1 MMMEKP
7 YQAVWVPVLGA
18 VRDFA
23 YDGKWIELPCG
34 QDELER
40 VAGELG
46 YDSPDMARVRE
57 TDFWPGSPLAA
68 LGYDPLVK
76 FGSESLTEAA
86 TVADIA
92 DRRLDRADIERI
104 ETVIDA
110 QGVYDGGWKA
120 CANLAMQ
127 ASLLSGGDAGWENGS
142 TEAAIGGSVVD
153 AGVLDRSELE
163 RFFDF
168 EAYGNAALTE
178 MLIDSRG
185 VELVDCGD
193 GIGLSDHFLD
203 GPIEQIEDADVE
215 FTPAEIAAIRQDL
228 VNHWGLDGGCVDVAP
243 DIQVAAAMTVL
254 DFIDPDPDLD
264 DKVHAWGELIGGYTL
279 PEGVDLIAR
288 APQIEICR
296 HGSND
301 PTVIGYH
308 VAGGLTGIADM
319 PMGELLD
326 NLDYRAIGRA
336 AIDGQLENICASERS
351 RTWVMGA
358 DDIDYELYSGDELV
372 AQAGLGGADAPE
384 AGVAAPGRV
393 DTDRARE
400 DADRAEA
407 R

>member
-1 MMMEKP
+1 MMEKP

-23 YDGKWIELPCG
+23 YDGKWIELPC
-34 QDELER
+34 DLDDLEQ
-40 VAGELG
+40 VATELG
-46 YDSPDMARVRE
+46 YDSPDMARVQE

-68 LGYDPLVK
+68 LGYNPLVK
-76 FGSESLTEAA
+76 FGGESLTEAA

-92 DRRLDRADIERI
+92 DRRLDQSDIERI
-104 ETVIDA
+104 ETVVEA
-110 QGVYDGGWKA
+110 RGVYDGGWKA

-153 AGVLDRSELE
+153 
-163 RFFDF
+163 
-168 EAYGNAALTE
+168 
-178 MLIDSRG
+178 
-185 VELVDCGD
+185 
-193 GIGLSDHFLD
+193 
-203 GPIEQIEDADVE
+203 VE

-228 VNHWGLDGGCVDVAP
+228 VNHWGLDAGCVDVAP

-264 DKVHAWGELIGGYTL
+264 YKVHAWGELIGGYTL

-336 AIDGQLENICASERS
+336 AIDGQFENICASEAM

-372 AQAGLGGADAPE
+372 AQAGLGGPCAPE
-384 AGVAAPGRV
+384 AGVAAPARV
-393 DTDRARE
+393 DADLARE
-400 DADRAEA
+400 DTDRAEA